1 MGRRITYVKELME
14 LMKKLEWMPE
24 SIVYC
29 ENRECFLW
37 RSLEFYTIGVLWKKT
52 KGRKDFQLRWM
63 PWIYDELEKIS
74 DEVYFKRSDYCD
86 KNRPNLK
93 KKTLCNS

>member
-74 DEVYFKRSDYCD
+74 DEVYFKRRNNYD
-86 KNRPNLK
+86 KN
-93 KKTLCNS
+93 